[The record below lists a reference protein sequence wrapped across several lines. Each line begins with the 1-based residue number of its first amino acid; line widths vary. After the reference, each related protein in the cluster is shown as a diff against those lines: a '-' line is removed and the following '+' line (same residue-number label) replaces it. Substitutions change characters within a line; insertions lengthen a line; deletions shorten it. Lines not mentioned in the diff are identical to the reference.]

1 METKKRVRRVHTRE
15 FKAETVALVRTG
27 GRNAGQVARELG
39 LADSLVR
46 AWVRQ
51 ADVDAGRGP
60 AGALTTAEKEE
71 LSQLR
76 REVKV
81 LRMEREIL
89 KRGGHLLRQGERVK
103 FAFISE
109 EKVAFPVA
117 VLCRLLAVSPSGF
130 YAMHGRPRS
139 LHARRDDKLAE
150 QVVEAHAAS
159 KGRYGSPRV
168 HAELKAAGERVGR
181 KRVARLMREKKL
193 AARTR
198 RRFRTTT
205 DSKHDFPIAPN
216 VLERNFT
223 ASAPDRAWVTDI
235 TFVWTAQGWLYL
247 AVILDLFSRRVV
259 GWATSQ
265 NVDRYLALAALD
277 TALARRRPA
286 VGLVH
291 HSDRGSTYASSDY
304 RKALDARGLEC
315 SMSRK
320 GDCWD
325 NAVAESFFSTLKR
338 ELEGIDDFESRAGA
352 ALSIGD
358 YIDGFY
364 NLQRRHSAINYTS
377 PVEFELIHSMQRAAA

>member
-1 METKKRVRRVHTRE
+1 M
-15 FKAETVALVRTG
+15 
-27 GRNAGQVARELG
+27 
-39 LADSLVR
+39 
-46 AWVRQ
+46 
-51 ADVDAGRGP
+51 
-60 AGALTTAEKEE
+60 
-71 LSQLR
+71 
-76 REVKV
+76 
-81 LRMEREIL
+81 
-89 KRGGHLLRQGERVK
+89 K

-130 YAMHGRPRS
+130 YAAQGRPRS
-139 LHARRDDKLAE
+139 LHARRDDKLTE
-150 QVVEAHAAS
+150 QVVGAHAAS

-168 HAELKAAGERVGR
+168 HAELKAAGECVGR

-193 AARTR
+193 AARMR

-216 VLERNFT
+216 VLERDFT

-235 TFVWTAQGWLYL
+235 TFLWTAQGWLYL

-265 NVDRYLALAALD
+265 NVDRHLALAALD
-277 TALARRRPA
+277 TVLARRRPA
-286 VGLVH
+286 AGLVH

-304 RKALDARGLEC
+304 RKALNARGLEC

-352 ALSIGD
+352 TLSIGD

-364 NLQRRHSAINYTS
+364 NIQRRHSAINYTS
-377 PVEFELIHSMQRAAA
+377 PVEFELIHSVKRAAA

>member
-1 METKKRVRRVHTRE
+1 
-15 FKAETVALVRTG
+15 
-27 GRNAGQVARELG
+27 
-39 LADSLVR
+39 
-46 AWVRQ
+46 
-51 ADVDAGRGP
+51 
-60 AGALTTAEKEE
+60 
-71 LSQLR
+71 
-76 REVKV
+76 
-81 LRMEREIL
+81 
-89 KRGGHLLRQGERVK
+89 VK

-130 YAMHGRPRS
+130 YAAQGRPRS
-139 LHARRDDKLAE
+139 LHARRDDKLTE
-150 QVVEAHAAS
+150 QVVGAHAAS

-168 HAELKAAGERVGR
+168 HAELKAAGECVGR

-193 AARTR
+193 AARMR

-216 VLERNFT
+216 VLERDFT

-235 TFVWTAQGWLYL
+235 TFLWTAQGWLYL

-265 NVDRYLALAALD
+265 NVDRHLALAALD

-286 VGLVH
+286 AGLVH

-304 RKALDARGLEC
+304 RKALNARGFEC

-352 ALSIGD
+352 TLSIGD

-364 NLQRRHSAINYTS
+364 NIQRRHSAINYTS
-377 PVEFELIHSMQRAAA
+377 PVEFELIHSVKRAAA

>member
-1 METKKRVRRVHTRE
+1 M
-15 FKAETVALVRTG
+15 
-27 GRNAGQVARELG
+27 
-39 LADSLVR
+39 
-46 AWVRQ
+46 
-51 ADVDAGRGP
+51 
-60 AGALTTAEKEE
+60 
-71 LSQLR
+71 
-76 REVKV
+76 
-81 LRMEREIL
+81 
-89 KRGGHLLRQGERVK
+89 K

-117 VLCRLLAVSPSGF
+117 VLCRLLAVSPSGY
-130 YAMHGRPRS
+130 YATHGRPRS

-216 VLERNFT
+216 VLERDFT

-265 NVDRYLALAALD
+265 NVDRHLALAALD
-277 TALARRRPA
+277 TALARRHPA
-286 VGLVH
+286 AGLVH

-304 RKALDARGLEC
+304 RKALDARGLKC

-325 NAVAESFFSTLKR
+325 SRRELLLDAQARARRNRWWLREPRRCRAVDRRLYRRLLQHPTPPLRDQLHQPRRVRADTFRAESSSVTKPSIRSGQPHFSLR
-338 ELEGIDDFESRAGA
+338 GSR
-352 ALSIGD
+352 
-358 YIDGFY
+358 
-364 NLQRRHSAINYTS
+364 
-377 PVEFELIHSMQRAAA
+377 VRAAPLSWSTETTSAT

>member
-1 METKKRVRRVHTRE
+1 M
-15 FKAETVALVRTG
+15 
-27 GRNAGQVARELG
+27 
-39 LADSLVR
+39 
-46 AWVRQ
+46 
-51 ADVDAGRGP
+51 
-60 AGALTTAEKEE
+60 
-71 LSQLR
+71 
-76 REVKV
+76 
-81 LRMEREIL
+81 
-89 KRGGHLLRQGERVK
+89 K

-117 VLCRLLAVSPSGF
+117 ALCRLLAVSPSGF
-130 YAMHGRPRS
+130 YAAQGRPRS
-139 LHARRDDKLAE
+139 PHAGRDDKLAE
-150 QVVEAHAAS
+150 QVVKAHTAS

-181 KRVARLMREKKL
+181 KRVARLMREKRL
-193 AARTR
+193 VARMR

-216 VLERNFT
+216 VLDRDFT

-235 TFVWTAQGWLYL
+235 TFLWTAQGWLYL
-247 AVILDLFSRRVV
+247 AAILDLFSRRVV

-265 NVDRYLALAALD
+265 NVDRHLALAALD
-277 TALARRRPA
+277 TALARRCPA
-286 VGLVH
+286 AGLVH

-352 ALSIGD
+352 TLSIGD

-364 NLQRRHSAINYTS
+364 NIQRRHSAINYTS
-377 PVEFELIHSMQRAAA
+377 PIEFELIHSVKRAAA

>member
-1 METKKRVRRVHTRE
+1 
-15 FKAETVALVRTG
+15 
-27 GRNAGQVARELG
+27 
-39 LADSLVR
+39 
-46 AWVRQ
+46 
-51 ADVDAGRGP
+51 
-60 AGALTTAEKEE
+60 
-71 LSQLR
+71 
-76 REVKV
+76 VKY
-81 LRMEREIL
+81 
-89 KRGGHLLRQGERVK
+89 
-103 FAFISE
+103 AFISK

-117 VLCRLLAVSPSGF
+117 ALCRLLAVSASGF
-130 YAMHGRPRS
+130 YAAQGRPRS
-139 LHARRDDKLAE
+139 QHERRDDKLAE
-150 QVVEAHAAS
+150 KVVGAHAAS

-168 HAELKAAGERVGR
+168 HAELQAAGERVGR

-193 AARTR
+193 VARTR

-205 DSKHDFPIAPN
+205 DSKHDFPIASN

-223 ASAPDRAWVTDI
+223 TEAPDQAWVTDI

-265 NVDRYLALAALD
+265 NVDRHLALTALD
-277 TALARRRPA
+277 NALARRRPDA
-286 VGLVH
+286 GLVH

-304 RKALDARGLEC
+304 RSALEARGIEA

-325 NAVAESFFSTLKR
+325 NAVAESFFSTIKR

-352 ALSIGD
+352 TLSIGN

-364 NLQRRHSAINYTS
+364 NLQRRHSALNYTS
-377 PVEFELIHSMQRAAA
+377 PVEFELIHSAKRAAA